1 MNVIIKYLVFL
12 AGCIAAYF
20 EPVKTLACLVVLLF
34 SIDFLT
40 GVAKSVKVTKT
51 FRLKSKKWRWSFVKA
66 AVYLA
71 VMLLTFAVCEML
83 GLSVETGISAAR
95 VEAWCI
101 VYIEGLSIVENL
113 RVLFPNDK
121 FLMFLHYL
129 LSVEF
134 LKYVPMLNSFLK
146 EKDGS
151 EP

>member
-1 MNVIIKYLVFL
+1 VFL

-20 EPVKTLACLVVLLF
+20 EPIKALVYLTILLF
-34 SIDFLT
+34 VIDFLT
-40 GVAKSVKVTKT
+40 GVAKSVKITKT
-51 FRLKSKKWRWSFVKA
+51 FALKSKKLRWSFVKMF
-66 AVYLA
+66 VYLA
-71 VMLLTFAVCEML
+71 VMALTFAVCEML
-83 GLSVETGISAAR
+83 GLSVENGISVVK

-113 RVLFPNDK
+113 IVLFPNDK

-146 EKDGS
+146 EKD
-151 EP
+151 EKT

>member
-1 MNVIIKYLVFL
+1 MNVIIKYLVFFV
-12 AGCIAAYF
+12 GCIAAYF
-20 EPVKTLACLVVLLF
+20 EPIKPLACLVVLLF
-34 SIDFLT
+34 CIDFLT

-83 GLSVETGISAAR
+83 GLSVETGISAVR

-113 RVLFPNDK
+113 RVLFPTDK

>member
-1 MNVIIKYLVFL
+1 MNVLIKYLVFL

-20 EPVKTLACLVVLLF
+20 EPIKVLVYLTILLF
-34 SIDFLT
+34 VIDFLT
-40 GVAKSVKVTKT
+40 GVAKSVKVTGT
-51 FRLKSKKWRWSFVKA
+51 FALKSKRLRWSFVKA

-83 GLSVETGISAAR
+83 GLSVETGISAVR

-113 RVLFPNDK
+113 LALFPTDK

-146 EKDGS
+146 EKD
-151 EP
+151 EKT